1 MSSDGYLSDAAT
13 RHQVH
18 VQRYAG
24 GSLKRLAK
32 FITKAISTAKSRVS
46 EGLSR
51 YGTQRYE
58 KQIQELQG
66 ELAGVYGEMKQQ
78 AVLDLT
84 EFGGYEAEF
93 NMTLLGK
100 VVKTVVQL
108 NRPSIEQVAAAALA
122 DPLDLEVGKGRQ
134 RISINGALDQYG
146 TKKSAEI
153 ISEIR
158 MGSALGETSGQIS
171 RRLTSLG
178 VQQRDQAHALV
189 NTMTNHIATTARV
202 EVLKDND
209 DILKGMRRIATLDS
223 RTTLFCM
230 SIDQTI
236 IPLDGPKPPYHWR
249 CRTTLIPVLK
259 DEFAREVPGSTRPAI
274 GPNGVE
280 QVSSKTSYGE
290 WLARQP
296 ASFQKDVLGPARY
309 ELFSKGELTLDKFV
323 DDNGKTLT
331 LQQLRQREAVTFRQ
345 PTGEFTVYDIGY
357 PIRKPDVSTPARRA
371 AVEIENRIRGDA
383 LETGAFIGDDG
394 SILLQ
399 RQGQPDRVGFPES
412 EFGKLRGTT
421 FTHNHPGNSPFSIE
435 DVELASYIGL
445 HELRAVGPTLRYT
458 MVAEKGWPSGEVVDK
473 LSDQVE
479 QEAIKRVYDLVNR
492 GELEREHTQS
502 EAEHQFWSILSG
514 RVGLKYSRERS

>member
-32 FITKAISTAKSRVS
+32 FITKAIGTAKSRVS

-58 KQIQELQG
+58 RQIQELQG
-66 ELAGVYGEMKQQ
+66 DLATIYGDMKQQ

-93 NMTLLGK
+93 NMNLLGK
-100 VVKTVVQL
+100 VVKAVVQL
-108 NRPSIEQVAAAALA
+108 HRPSVAQVAAAALA

-178 VQQRDQAHALV
+178 VQQRDQAQALV
-189 NTMTNHIATTARV
+189 NTMTNHIASTARV

-209 DILKGMRRIATLDS
+209 DILKGMRRVATLDS
-223 RTTLFCM
+223 RTTMFCM
-230 SIDQTI
+230 SIDQTV

-249 CRTTLIPVLK
+249 CRTTIIPVLK
-259 DEFAREVPGSTRPAI
+259 DEFAREIPGSTRPSV
-274 GPNGVE
+274 GPDGVE
-280 QVSSKTSYGE
+280 QVSSKTSYSE

-296 ASFQKDVLGPARY
+296 AAFQSDVLGPERY
-309 ELFSKGELTLDKFV
+309 KLFSKGELSIDRFV
-323 DDNGKTLT
+323 DDDGKTLT
-331 LQQLRQREAVTFRQ
+331 L
-345 PTGEFTVYDIGY
+345 
-357 PIRKPDVSTPARRA
+357 K
-371 AVEIENRIRGDA
+371 
-383 LETGAFIGDDG
+383 
-394 SILLQ
+394 
-399 RQGQPDRVGFPES
+399 
-412 EFGKLRGTT
+412 
-421 FTHNHPGNSPFSIE
+421 
-435 DVELASYIGL
+435 
-445 HELRAVGPTLRYT
+445 ELR
-458 MVAEKGWPSGEVVDK
+458 
-473 LSDQVE
+473 
-479 QEAIKRVYDLVNR
+479 
-492 GELEREHTQS
+492 EREPM
-502 EAEHQFWSILSG
+502 AF
-514 RVGLKYSRERS
+514 ERAGMN

>member
-84 EFGGYEAEF
+84 EFAGYEAEF

-100 VVKTVVQL
+100 VVRTVVQL
-108 NRPSIEQVAAAALA
+108 NKSNIEQVAAAALA

-158 MGSALGETSGQIS
+158 MGSALGETTGQIT

-178 VQQRDQAHALV
+178 VQQRDHAGALV
-189 NTMTNHIATTARV
+189 RTMTNHIASSARSQV
-202 EVLKDND
+202 MADND
-209 DILKGMRRIATLDS
+209 DILKGKRRVATLDG
-223 RTTLFCM
+223 RTTPLCRA
-230 SIDQTI
+230 
-236 IPLDGPKPPYHWR
+236 LDGTVVPMPAPSPPFHWN
-249 CRTTLIPVLK
+249 CRTTEIPVLK
-259 DEFAREVPGSTRPAI
+259 DEFARDIPGSTRPAV
-274 GPNGVE
+274 GHDGAE
-280 QVSSKTSYGE
+280 QVSSKTTYGE

-296 ASFQKDVLGPARY
+296 AAFQEDVLGPARY
-309 ELFSKGELTLDKFV
+309 KLFSKGQLTIDRFV
-323 DDNGKTLT
+323 DDDGRTLT
-331 LQQLRQREAVTFRQ
+331 LKQLR
-345 PTGEFTVYDIGY
+345 
-357 PIRKPDVSTPARRA
+357 
-371 AVEIENRIRGDA
+371 
-383 LETGAFIGDDG
+383 
-394 SILLQ
+394 
-399 RQGQPDRVGFPES
+399 
-412 EFGKLRGTT
+412 
-421 FTHNHPGNSPFSIE
+421 
-435 DVELASYIGL
+435 
-445 HELRAVGPTLRYT
+445 
-458 MVAEKGWPSGEVVDK
+458 
-473 LSDQVE
+473 
-479 QEAIKRVYDLVNR
+479 
-492 GELEREHTQS
+492 EREPMAF
-502 EAEHQFWSILSG
+502 ERA
-514 RVGLKYSRERS
+514 GLN

>member
-32 FITKAISTAKSRVS
+32 FIAKAIGTAKSRVS

-66 ELAGVYGEMKQQ
+66 DLAGVYGEMKQQ

-100 VVKTVVQL
+100 VVKAVVQL
-108 NRPSIEQVAAAALA
+108 NRPSIVQVAAAALA

-158 MGSALGETSGQIS
+158 MGSALGETSDQIA

-178 VQQRDQAHALV
+178 VQQRDQAQALV
-189 NTMTNHIATTARV
+189 NTMTNHIASTARV
-202 EVLKDND
+202 EVLKGND

-259 DEFAREVPGSTRPAI
+259 DEFAREIPGSTRPSV
-274 GPNGVE
+274 GPDGVE

-296 ASFQKDVLGPARY
+296 AAFQSDVLGPERY
-309 ELFSKGELTLDKFV
+309 KLFSKGELSIDRFV
-323 DDNGKTLT
+323 DDDGKTLT
-331 LQQLRQREAVTFRQ
+331 LKQLR
-345 PTGEFTVYDIGY
+345 
-357 PIRKPDVSTPARRA
+357 
-371 AVEIENRIRGDA
+371 
-383 LETGAFIGDDG
+383 
-394 SILLQ
+394 
-399 RQGQPDRVGFPES
+399 
-412 EFGKLRGTT
+412 
-421 FTHNHPGNSPFSIE
+421 
-435 DVELASYIGL
+435 
-445 HELRAVGPTLRYT
+445 
-458 MVAEKGWPSGEVVDK
+458 
-473 LSDQVE
+473 
-479 QEAIKRVYDLVNR
+479 
-492 GELEREHTQS
+492 EREPM
-502 EAEHQFWSILSG
+502 AF
-514 RVGLKYSRERS
+514 ERAGMN

>member
-1 MSSDGYLSDAAT
+1 MSSDGYLSDVAT

-58 KQIQELQG
+58 KQIKELQG

-108 NRPSIEQVAAAALA
+108 NRPSNEQIAAAALA

-178 VQQRDQAHALV
+178 VQQRDQAQALV
-189 NTMTNHIATTARV
+189 NTMINH
-202 EVLKDND
+202 
-209 DILKGMRRIATLDS
+209 IATLDS

-249 CRTTLIPVLK
+249 CRTTVIPVLK
-259 DEFAREVPGSTRPAI
+259 DEFAREIPGSTRPSV
-274 GPNGVE
+274 GPDGAE
-280 QVSSKTSYGE
+280 QVNSKTSYAE

-296 ASFQKDVLGPARY
+296 AAFQKDVLGPARY
-309 ELFSKGELTLDKFV
+309 ELFSKGELSIDRFV
-323 DDNGKTLT
+323 DDDGKTLT
-331 LQQLRQREAVTFRQ
+331 LKQLR
-345 PTGEFTVYDIGY
+345 
-357 PIRKPDVSTPARRA
+357 
-371 AVEIENRIRGDA
+371 
-383 LETGAFIGDDG
+383 
-394 SILLQ
+394 
-399 RQGQPDRVGFPES
+399 
-412 EFGKLRGTT
+412 
-421 FTHNHPGNSPFSIE
+421 
-435 DVELASYIGL
+435 
-445 HELRAVGPTLRYT
+445 
-458 MVAEKGWPSGEVVDK
+458 
-473 LSDQVE
+473 
-479 QEAIKRVYDLVNR
+479 
-492 GELEREHTQS
+492 EREPMAF
-502 EAEHQFWSILSG
+502 ERA
-514 RVGLKYSRERS
+514 GLN

>member
-1 MSSDGYLSDAAT
+1 MSSDGYLADAAT

-46 EGLSR
+46 EGLSL

-100 VVKTVVQL
+100 VVKTVAQL
-108 NRPSIEQVAAAALA
+108 NKPSIEQVAAAALA

-134 RISINGALDQYG
+134 RISIAGALDQYG

-158 MGSALGETSGQIS
+158 MGSALGETTSQIT

-178 VQQRDQAHALV
+178 VQQRDQAGALV
-189 NTMTNHIATTARV
+189 RTMTNHIATTARV
-202 EVLKDND
+202 EVLKEND

-249 CRTTLIPVLK
+249 CRTTVIPVLK
-259 DEFAREVPGSTRPAI
+259 DEFAREIPGSTRPSV
-274 GPNGVE
+274 GPDGVE
-280 QVSSKTSYGE
+280 QVSSKTSYSE
-290 WLARQP
+290 WLTRQP
-296 ASFQKDVLGPARY
+296 AAFQKDVLGPERY
-309 ELFSKGELTLDKFV
+309 KLFSNGELTIDRFV

-331 LQQLRQREAVTFRQ
+331 LKE
-345 PTGEFTVYDIGY
+345 
-357 PIRKPDVSTPARRA
+357 
-371 AVEIENRIRGDA
+371 
-383 LETGAFIGDDG
+383 
-394 SILLQ
+394 
-399 RQGQPDRVGFPES
+399 
-412 EFGKLRGTT
+412 
-421 FTHNHPGNSPFSIE
+421 
-435 DVELASYIGL
+435 L
-445 HELRAVGPTLRYT
+445 HEREPMAFERAG
-458 MVAEKGWPSGEVVDK
+458 M
-473 LSDQVE
+473 
-479 QEAIKRVYDLVNR
+479 N
-492 GELEREHTQS
+492 
-502 EAEHQFWSILSG
+502 
-514 RVGLKYSRERS
+514 

>member
-1 MSSDGYLSDAAT
+1 MSSDGYLADAAT

-51 YGTQRYE
+51 YGTRRYE
-58 KQIQELQG
+58 RQIQELQG

-78 AVLDLT
+78 AVLDLAD
-84 EFGGYEAEF
+84 FGGYEAEF

-100 VVKTVVQL
+100 IVKAVVQL
-108 NRPSIEQVAAAALA
+108 NKPTIEQVAAAALA
-122 DPLDLEVGKGRQ
+122 DPLDLKVGKGRQ

-158 MGSALGETSGQIS
+158 MGSALGETSEQIS

-178 VQQRDQAHALV
+178 VQQLDQAQALV
-189 NTMTNHIATTARV
+189 STMTNHIATTARV

-249 CRTTLIPVLK
+249 CRTTVIPVLK
-259 DEFAREVPGSTRPAI
+259 DEFAREIPGSTRASI
-274 GPNGVE
+274 GPDGVE

-296 ASFQKDVLGPARY
+296 AAFQRDVLGPERY
-309 ELFSKGELTLDKFV
+309 KLFSKGNLTIDRFV

-331 LQQLRQREAVTFRQ
+331 L
-345 PTGEFTVYDIGY
+345 
-357 PIRKPDVSTPARRA
+357 K
-371 AVEIENRIRGDA
+371 
-383 LETGAFIGDDG
+383 
-394 SILLQ
+394 
-399 RQGQPDRVGFPES
+399 
-412 EFGKLRGTT
+412 
-421 FTHNHPGNSPFSIE
+421 
-435 DVELASYIGL
+435 
-445 HELRAVGPTLRYT
+445 ELR
-458 MVAEKGWPSGEVVDK
+458 
-473 LSDQVE
+473 
-479 QEAIKRVYDLVNR
+479 
-492 GELEREHTQS
+492 ELEPM
-502 EAEHQFWSILSG
+502 AF
-514 RVGLKYSRERS
+514 ERGGMN

>member
-32 FITKAISTAKSRVS
+32 FITKAIGTAKSRVS
-46 EGLSR
+46 DGLSR

-84 EFGGYEAEF
+84 EFGRYEAEF

-100 VVKTVVQL
+100 VVQAVVKL
-108 NRPSIEQVAAAALA
+108 NRPSIQQVAAAAFA

-134 RISINGALDQYG
+134 RISINGALDQFG

-158 MGSALGETSGQIS
+158 MGTALGETSGQIS
-171 RRLTSLG
+171 RRLISLG
-178 VQQRDQAHALV
+178 VQQRDQAQALV
-189 NTMTNHIATTARV
+189 NTMTNHIASTARV

-223 RTTLFCM
+223 RTTLLCM
-230 SIDQTI
+230 SLDQTI

-259 DEFAREVPGSTRPAI
+259 PEFAREIPGSTRPSV
-274 GPNGVE
+274 GPDGVE
-280 QVSSKTSYGE
+280 QVSSKTSYSE

-296 ASFQKDVLGPARY
+296 ASFQRDVLGPARY
-309 ELFSKGELTLDKFV
+309 ELFSKGELPIDRFV

-331 LQQLRQREAVTFRQ
+331 LQQLR
-345 PTGEFTVYDIGY
+345 
-357 PIRKPDVSTPARRA
+357 
-371 AVEIENRIRGDA
+371 
-383 LETGAFIGDDG
+383 
-394 SILLQ
+394 
-399 RQGQPDRVGFPES
+399 
-412 EFGKLRGTT
+412 
-421 FTHNHPGNSPFSIE
+421 
-435 DVELASYIGL
+435 
-445 HELRAVGPTLRYT
+445 
-458 MVAEKGWPSGEVVDK
+458 
-473 LSDQVE
+473 
-479 QEAIKRVYDLVNR
+479 
-492 GELEREHTQS
+492 EREPMAF
-502 EAEHQFWSILSG
+502 ERA
-514 RVGLKYSRERS
+514 GL